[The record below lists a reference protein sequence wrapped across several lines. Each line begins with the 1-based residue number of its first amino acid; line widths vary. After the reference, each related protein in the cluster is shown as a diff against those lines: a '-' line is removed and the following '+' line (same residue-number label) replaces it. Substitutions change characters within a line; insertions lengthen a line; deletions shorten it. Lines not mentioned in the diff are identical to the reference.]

1 VGSRF
6 GPPPGLPR
14 LQALATTSGG
24 FAATLGRFDGSVTAE
39 EALGHAAAVVAA
51 THLPVSA
58 DLEDAFARD
67 PGGVATTVTRAAAI
81 GLAGCSVEDF
91 TRQADEPIY
100 DLGLAVERVAAA
112 AEVAHGGSCPLV
124 LTARTER
131 HLHGASDLAATV
143 DRLQHFADAGADVVF
158 APGVIDLLDVARL
171 VSELDRPVNVLVT
184 RGAPPVAALA
194 GVGSLVSRSEAGWP
208 SPPSA
213 PPSTP
218 PASSSNRAP
227 MAGSRPPPWAARLP
241 RWPSVRHRRWPSV
254 ASPWAIPK
262 AEGRSRVGLGSVAGR
277 SRVDPD
283 LGAPAVGCRGGAG
296 GVRVPAG
303 CGRWGCGRWGARV
316 RVTLRTL

>member
-1 VGSRF
+1 VGYYQNSGRG
-6 GPPPGLPR
+6 GPYPGPVTSPGDRAKAFLALHRRGEPLLLPNPWDPGSAR
-14 LQALATTSGG
+14 LLASLGYQALATTSGG
-24 FAATLGRFDGSVTAE
+24 FAATLGRFDGSATAE

-67 PGGVATTVTRAAAI
+67 PTGVAITVTRAAAI

-131 HLHGASDLAATV
+131 HLHGATDLAATV
-143 DRLQHFADAGADVVF
+143 DRLQRFADAGADVVF
-158 APGVIDLLDVARL
+158 APGVIDLPDVARL

-194 GVGSLVSRSEAGWP
+194 GVGVARISLGSGLALAALGSAVEAARQLLEQGTYGWFAPASVGRKAAAVAFGDASPEAGGGI
-208 SPPSA
+208 S
-213 PPSTP
+213 
-218 PASSSNRAP
+218 
-227 MAGSRPPPWAARLP
+227 
-241 RWPSVRHRRWPSV
+241 
-254 ASPWAIPK
+254 
-262 AEGRSRVGLGSVAGR
+262 LG
-277 SRVDPD
+277 DP
-283 LGAPAVGCRGGAG
+283 GG
-296 GVRVPAG
+296 
-303 CGRWGCGRWGARV
+303 
-316 RVTLRTL
+316 